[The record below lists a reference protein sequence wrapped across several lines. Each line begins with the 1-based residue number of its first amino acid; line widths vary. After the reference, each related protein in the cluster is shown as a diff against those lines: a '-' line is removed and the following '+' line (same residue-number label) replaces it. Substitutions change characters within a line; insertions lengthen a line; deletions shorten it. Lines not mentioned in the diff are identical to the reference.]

1 MNYISR
7 QLEDRVQPDCEETM
21 LGPITYEN
29 IVTAFLIIP
38 LGVFISLATLCFENF
53 AKWISNQ
60 QKYQQNKRRPTKRL
74 LDLKKSHSE
83 FNATNFRLPS
93 SLK

>member
-1 MNYISR
+1 
-7 QLEDRVQPDCEETM
+7 M

-38 LGVFISLATLCFENF
+38 LGVVISLATLCFEQF

-60 QKYQQNKRRPTKRL
+60 QKFQRDKRRPTKRL

-83 FNATNFRLPS
+83 FNATNFRVS
-93 SLK
+93 SSVQ